1 MYKEEEALERSS
13 SLKSNDDP
21 LNSSPEVSTSDE
33 ADDAVGKLM
42 GGVDDDS
49 DKKKKKA
56 TAADDEDD
64 ADYEDLHQKYANYM
78 RDLYRLMGGFY
89 LKVAQEFSINPHIP
103 LAYREAFKV
112 FQEECPH
119 LP

>member
-1 MYKEEEALERSS
+1 
-13 SLKSNDDP
+13 
-21 LNSSPEVSTSDE
+21 
-33 ADDAVGKLM
+33 M
-42 GGVDDDS
+42 GGMDDGGETPAS
-49 DKKKKKA
+49 KKKKNA
-56 TAADDEDD
+56 GDDEDD
-64 ADYEDLHQKYANYM
+64 ADYDDLHAKYANYM

-89 LKVAQEFSINPHIP
+89 LKVAQEMSINPHIP